1 MVRPHNNA
9 TLAVWLF
16 IRIQLAVA
24 ESLLVRVII
33 GFIPRFLAIEEHGVE
48 FLLLLGGVAAAR
60 SHVVVV
66 FLEGVLWGACA
77 VADVT
82 LCRDFEGMPLRKL
95 PHGPGKEAENGSD
108 CRKVHFGASQVC
120 RLGGKSGEGDVYSIC
135 VGAEKGVVFI
145 LGLNG

>member
-9 TLAVWLF
+9 TPAVWLL

-24 ESLLVRVII
+24 ESLVRVII

-82 LCRDFEGMPLRKL
+82 LDLDFECMPLRKL
-95 PHGPGKEAENGSD
+95 PHGPGKEAQNDSD
-108 CRKVHFGASQVC
+108 CREVHFGASRVC
-120 RLGGKSGEGDVYSIC
+120 RLCG
-135 VGAEKGVVFI
+135 
-145 LGLNG
+145 